1 MQTIHD
7 ITAETYRL
15 INLLSEYPAGCDPEF
30 DTEHEELEREF
41 AELRLHFGNQ

>member
-7 ITAETYRL
+7 ITAESYRL
-15 INLLSEYPAGCDPEF
+15 SCLLSEYPAGCDPEF
-30 DTEHEELEREF
+30 DTEHEELERKF